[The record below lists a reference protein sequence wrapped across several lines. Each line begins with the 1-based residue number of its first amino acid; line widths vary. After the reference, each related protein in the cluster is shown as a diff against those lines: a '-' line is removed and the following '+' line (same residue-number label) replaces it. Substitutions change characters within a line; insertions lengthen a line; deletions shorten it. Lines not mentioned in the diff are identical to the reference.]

1 MISEKMI
8 APKSNLLTSIAT
20 LFASSSTL
28 ICCAIPALLVAL
40 GAGATLSTVVS
51 IFPKIVWISEHKI
64 EVFTFAGV
72 MLTISGYMQ
81 WRGRFAPCPVDPVL
95 RDACMR
101 TRKASL
107 IVYSLSLLLY
117 LIGGWFAFAQPL
129 ILSVN

>member
-1 MISEKMI
+1 MNSEKII
-8 APKSNLLTSIAT
+8 APKSNFWASLVT

-28 ICCAIPALLVAL
+28 ICCAIPALLVTL
-40 GAGATLSTVVS
+40 GAGATLSSFIS

-81 WRGRFAPCPVDPVL
+81 WRGRLAPCPVDPVL
-95 RDACMR
+95 RNACIK

-107 IVYSLSLLLY
+107 IIYSFSLLLY
-117 LIGGWFAFAQPL
+117 LTGGWFAFIQPL
-129 ILSVN
+129 ISS

>member
-1 MISEKMI
+1 MISEKII
-8 APKSNLLTSIAT
+8 APKGTFLASLVT

-40 GAGATLSTVVS
+40 GAGATLSTFIS

-81 WRGRFAPCPVDPVL
+81 WRGRLAPCPVDLVL
-95 RDACMR
+95 RNACIK

-107 IVYSLSLLLY
+107 IIYSFSLLLY
-117 LIGGWFAFAQPL
+117 LTGGWFAFIQPL
-129 ILSVN
+129 ISS

>member
-1 MISEKMI
+1 MISEKII
-8 APKSNLLTSIAT
+8 APKGTFLASLLT

-28 ICCAIPALLVAL
+28 ICCALPALLVTL
-40 GAGATLSTVVS
+40 GAGATLSTFIS

-81 WRGRFAPCPVDPVL
+81 WRGRLVPCPVDTIL
-95 RDACMR
+95 RNACIK

-107 IVYSLSLLLY
+107 IIYIFSLLLY
-117 LIGGWFAFAQPL
+117 LTGGWFAFIQPL
-129 ILSVN
+129 ISS

>member
-1 MISEKMI
+1 MISEKII
-8 APKSNLLTSIAT
+8 APKSNFWASLVT

-28 ICCAIPALLVAL
+28 ICCAIPALLVTL
-40 GAGATLSTVVS
+40 GAGATLSTFIS

-81 WRGRFAPCPVDPVL
+81 WRGRLAPCPVDPVL
-95 RDACMR
+95 RNACIK

-107 IVYSLSLLLY
+107 IIYSFSLLLY
-117 LIGGWFAFAQPL
+117 LTGGWFAFIQPL
-129 ILSVN
+129 ISS

>member
-1 MISEKMI
+1 MIREKMI
-8 APKSNLLTSIAT
+8 APKSNLLTSVAT

-40 GAGATLSTVVS
+40 GAGATLSTFIS
-51 IFPKIVWISEHKI
+51 IFPKIVWISEHKV
-64 EVFTFAGV
+64 EVFIFAGV
-72 MLTISGYMQ
+72 MLSISGYMQ
-81 WRGRFAPCPVDPVL
+81 WRGRFAPCPTDPTL

-117 LIGGWFAFAQPL
+117 LTGGWFAFAQPL
-129 ILSVN
+129 ISS

>member
-1 MISEKMI
+1 MISEKII
-8 APKSNLLTSIAT
+8 APKGTFLASLVT

-28 ICCAIPALLVAL
+28 ICCAIPALLVTL
-40 GAGATLSTVVS
+40 GAGATLSSFIS

-81 WRGRFAPCPVDPVL
+81 WRGRLAPCPVDPVL
-95 RDACMR
+95 RNACIK

-107 IVYSLSLLLY
+107 IIYSFSLLLY
-117 LIGGWFAFAQPL
+117 LTGGWFAFIQPL
-129 ILSVN
+129 ISS